1 MVNMDVKITYNS
13 LRDALR
19 KALISDSSRILRKA
33 RTVFGTREKPVR
45 NPDATKIEVLAL
57 ETAAAIE
64 KATLRAAQI
73 PAVSYPEEL
82 PVSQH
87 HEEIAELI
95 RKHQVVVIA
104 GDTGS
109 GKTTQ
114 LPKICLEAGL
124 GRRGMIGHTQPRR
137 LAARTVADRISREIG
152 VPLGT
157 LVGYKVR
164 FGDRTADNTVIK
176 LMTDGILL
184 SELENDRWLND
195 YEVIIVDEAHERSLN
210 IDFILGFLH
219 DLLKKRK
226 DLKLIITSATIDVEK
241 FARHFGNAP
250 VKIVSGRT
258 YPVEVRYE
266 PINEE
271 FDENDE
277 PEIDDDD
284 LEHAVLRAV
293 DELTQED
300 PLGDILVF
308 LNGEKDI
315 ADMAAFLGKCNLK
328 GTEILPLYARLSN
341 TEQNRVFQEHA
352 LRRIVLATNVAET
365 SVTVPG
371 IRYVIDPGTARISF
385 YSPRTKVQRL
395 PITRISQASANQRKG
410 RSGRLSAGICIRL
423 YSEQDFLSR
432 PEFTPPEIQR
442 TNLAQVILKM
452 LSLRITD
459 IGGFPFI
466 DPPEN
471 RMINDGINL
480 LEQLGAI
487 EKDQN
492 GTVRLTS
499 TGKLMARFPCD
510 PRFSRML
517 VESSRRGA
525 LRETLIITAAL
536 SARDVRERPL
546 NMRQTSDTSHARF
559 NDEKSDF
566 ISILRLYD
574 YLVKLRDEQTASQ
587 MKKTMKKEF
596 LSFLRMREWF
606 DILAQI
612 RECAGENGFK
622 ENTEPATYEE
632 LHMSL
637 LSGVLGQIGMKSSE
651 GYEYQGTRSTR
662 FYIFPGSGVS
672 RKAPAWIMAAEIAET
687 SKVYARTVAAIDP
700 LWLEK
705 LAPHLVRYSWSD
717 EYWSKKN
724 GAVMAH
730 EKGMFLGLTLFAGR
744 TVNYTRHNPALCRE
758 LMIREGLV
766 NGEFFTRAAFFR
778 HNLDLVEK
786 VEDLEEKSR
795 HRDIL
800 VSEETLFAFYDE
812 RIPEDIADA
821 RSFEKWWQVK
831 EKEDSGFLNYDME
844 MLKRRDTSM
853 ISPDLYPDHLEAGN
867 FRIPLTY
874 NFDPTKENDGVTA
887 VIPITVLN
895 QIPEDI
901 FLWLIPGLRLEL
913 FTELIRALPKVLR
926 RSFVPAPDHARTL
939 FESLSPGDG
948 YFWDA
953 LTARMTKMAG
963 TVIKK
968 EDFALENLPR
978 HLSFYFRIVNT
989 KGRLIAEGRD
999 LGLLRHQLKEDVKN
1013 TLAEVLRDA
1022 PRNTKSDSWTFGTI
1036 PETETRRTGS
1046 LEVIAYPALHDSGDG
1061 VTLELYGSRDEAD
1074 REMWQGEKRLI
1085 MLSIPSPLRYLE
1097 SKLPN
1102 RAKLAMY
1109 FNAVGSVQTLIADL
1123 ESLALDD
1130 IMESQGG
1137 ACRDQKSFDSIVE
1150 EAKSSIY
1157 DRVLVLAEKAEQ
1169 ILLRANDVRK
1179 HLRGRMDLQTAYAFS
1194 DIGGELNR
1202 LVCKGFATSAT
1213 MKYYSELPRYLD
1225 AMLKRIERLPR
1236 DPSRDRLLM
1245 LKCQAV
1251 EDRYESLLGMFSGKT
1266 VPREVHLVRYM
1277 LEELRVSL
1285 FAQSLGTMYPVSE
1298 KRVNAEIDRL
1308 TALYRS

>member
-1 MVNMDVKITYNS
+1 MDVKITYNS
-13 LRDALR
+13 LRDALK
-19 KALISDSSRILRKA
+19 KALISDSTRILRKA
-33 RTVFGTREKPVR
+33 RGVFGTREKPVR
-45 NPDATKIEVLAL
+45 NPDETKVEVLAL

-64 KATLRAAQI
+64 KAKTRAATI
-73 PAVSYPEEL
+73 PEVSYPESL

-87 HEEIAELI
+87 HKEIAELI

-137 LAARTVADRISREIG
+137 LAARTVADRISKELG

-157 LVGYKVR
+157 TVGYKVR
-164 FGDRTADNTVIK
+164 FGDRTADNTIIK

-184 SELENDRWLND
+184 SELENDRWLNE
-195 YEVIIVDEAHERSLN
+195 YEVLIVDEAHERSLN

-226 DLKLIITSATIDVEK
+226 DLRLIITSATIDVEK
-241 FARHFGNAP
+241 FSRHFDNAP
-250 VKIVSGRT
+250 IKLIAGRT

-266 PINEE
+266 PLNETQE
-271 FDENDE
+271 DGDE

-284 LEHAVLRAV
+284 LQHAVLRAV

-315 ADMAAFLGKCNLK
+315 ADMASFLGKCNLK

-341 TEQNRVFQEHA
+341 TEQNRVFQEHG

-423 YSEQDFLSR
+423 YSEEDFLSR

-452 LSLRITD
+452 LSLRISD

-471 RMINDGINL
+471 RLINDGINL

-487 EKDQN
+487 EKDAS
-492 GTVRLTS
+492 GTIRLTAV
-499 TGKLMARFPCD
+499 GKTMARFPCD

-517 VESSRRGA
+517 AEASKRGA

-546 NMRQTSDTSHARF
+546 NLRQASDTSHARF

-566 ISILRLYD
+566 VSILKLYD
-574 YLVKLRDEQTASQ
+574 YLQKIREEETASQ

-596 LSFLRMREWF
+596 LSYLRMREWF
-606 DILAQI
+606 DILSQL
-612 RECAGENGFK
+612 RECAEELGFK

-632 LHMSL
+632 LHISL
-637 LSGVLGQIGMKSSE
+637 LSGILGQIGMKSAE
-651 GYEYQGTRSTR
+651 GYEYQGTRGTK
-662 FYIFPGSGVS
+662 FFIFPGSGIV
-672 RKAPAWIMAAEIAET
+672 KKPPVWVMAAEIAET
-687 SKVYARTVAAIDP
+687 SKVYARTVAAMDP

-730 EKGMFLGLTLFAGR
+730 EKGTFLGLTLFADR
-744 TVNYTRHNPALCRE
+744 TVNFTRHDPVLCRE

-812 RIPEDIADA
+812 RIPENIADA
-821 RSFEKWWQVK
+821 RTFEKWWQGK
-831 EKEDSGFLNYDME
+831 EKTDPKFLNYDLE

-853 ISPDLYPDHLEAGN
+853 ISADLYPDHLETGN

-874 NFDPTKENDGVTA
+874 NFDPTRENDGVTA

-913 FTELIRALPKVLR
+913 FTELIRSLPKALR
-926 RSFVPAPDHARTL
+926 RSFVPAPDHAKAL
-939 FESLSPGDG
+939 YESLSPADG

-953 LTARMTKMAG
+953 LTAKMTKMAG
-963 TVIKK
+963 TVIKRD
-968 EDFALENLPR
+968 DFALENLPR
-978 HLSFYFRIVNT
+978 HLSFYFRVVNT

-999 LGLLRHQLKEDVKN
+999 LGILKHQLREDVKN
-1013 TLAEVLRDA
+1013 TLAEVLKNA
-1022 PRNTKSDSWTFGTI
+1022 PRKTKSASWTFGSI

-1046 LEVIAYPALHDSGDG
+1046 LEVVAYPALHDAVDG
-1061 VTLELYGSRDEAD
+1061 VTLELYGSREEAD

-1097 SKLPN
+1097 GKLPN

-1109 FNAVGSVQTLIADL
+1109 FNAVGSVQTLISDL

-1130 IMESQGG
+1130 IMESLGG
-1137 ACRDQKSFDSIVE
+1137 ISREQASFDRIVE

-1157 DRVLVLAEKAEQ
+1157 DRVLLLAEQAEK
-1169 ILLRANDVRK
+1169 ILLRSNEVRK
-1179 HLRGRMDLQTAYAFS
+1179 YLRGRMDLQTAYAFS

-1202 LVCKGFATSAT
+1202 LICKGFATSAT
-1213 MKYYSELPRYLD
+1213 MKYYPELTRYLD

-1236 DPSRDRLLM
+1236 DPARDRMLM
-1245 LKCQAV
+1245 LKCQAA
-1251 EDRYESLLGMFSGKT
+1251 EERYESLLGMFAGKT
-1266 VPREVHLVRYM
+1266 LPREVHLVKYM

-1285 FAQSLGTMYPVSE
+1285 FAQSLGTLYPVSE
-1298 KRVNAEIDRL
+1298 KRVTQEIDRL
-1308 TALYRS
+1308 MAQYRS

>member
-1 MVNMDVKITYNS
+1 MDVKITYNS
-13 LRDALR
+13 LRDALK
-19 KALISDSSRILRKA
+19 KALISDSTRILRKA
-33 RTVFGTREKPVR
+33 RGVFGTREKPVR
-45 NPDATKIEVLAL
+45 NPDETKVEVLAL

-64 KATLRAAQI
+64 KAKTRAATI
-73 PAVSYPEEL
+73 PEVSYPESL

-87 HEEIAELI
+87 HKEIAELI

-137 LAARTVADRISREIG
+137 LAARTVADRISKELG

-157 LVGYKVR
+157 TVGYKVR
-164 FGDRTADNTVIK
+164 FGDRTADNTIIK

-184 SELENDRWLND
+184 SELENDRWLNE
-195 YEVIIVDEAHERSLN
+195 YEVLIVDEAHERSLN

-226 DLKLIITSATIDVEK
+226 DLRLIITSATIDVEK
-241 FARHFGNAP
+241 FSRHFDNAP
-250 VKIVSGRT
+250 IKLIAGRT

-266 PINEE
+266 PLNETPE
-271 FDENDE
+271 DGDE

-284 LEHAVLRAV
+284 LQHAVLRAV

-300 PLGDILVF
+300 PMGDILVF

-315 ADMAAFLGKCNLK
+315 ADMASFLGKCNLK

-341 TEQNRVFQEHA
+341 TEQNRVFQEHG

-423 YSEQDFLSR
+423 YSEEDFLSR

-452 LSLRITD
+452 LSLRISD

-471 RMINDGINL
+471 RLITDGINL

-487 EKDQN
+487 EKDAS
-492 GTVRLTS
+492 GTIRLT
-499 TGKLMARFPCD
+499 TVGKTMARFPCD

-517 VESSRRGA
+517 AEASKRGA

-546 NMRQTSDTSHARF
+546 NLRQASDTSHARF

-566 ISILRLYD
+566 VSILKLYD
-574 YLVKLRDEQTASQ
+574 YLQKIREEETASQ

-606 DILAQI
+606 DILSQL
-612 RECAGENGFK
+612 RECSEELGFK

-632 LHMSL
+632 LHISL
-637 LSGVLGQIGMKSSE
+637 LSGILGQIGMKSSE
-651 GYEYQGTRSTR
+651 GYEYQGARGTK
-662 FYIFPGSGVS
+662 FFIFPGSGIV
-672 RKAPAWIMAAEIAET
+672 KKPPVWVMAAEIAET

-730 EKGMFLGLTLFAGR
+730 EKGTFLGLTLFADR
-744 TVNYTRHNPALCRE
+744 TVNYTRHDPVLCRE

-821 RSFEKWWQVK
+821 RTFEKWWQGK
-831 EKEDSGFLNYDME
+831 EKTDPKFLNYDLE
-844 MLKRRDTSM
+844 MLKKRDTSM
-853 ISPDLYPDHLEAGN
+853 ISADLYPDHLEIGN

-874 NFDPTKENDGVTA
+874 NFDPTRENDGVTA

-895 QIPEDI
+895 QIPEDV

-913 FTELIRALPKVLR
+913 FTELIRSLPKALR
-926 RSFVPAPDHARTL
+926 RSFVPAPDHAKAL
-939 FESLSPGDG
+939 YESLSPADG

-953 LTARMTKMAG
+953 LTAKMTKLAG
-963 TVIKK
+963 TVIKRD
-968 EDFALENLPR
+968 DFALENLPR
-978 HLSFYFRIVNT
+978 HLSFYFRIVNA

-999 LGLLRHQLKEDVKN
+999 LGILKHQLKEDVKN
-1013 TLAEVLRDA
+1013 TLAEVLKNA
-1022 PRNTKSDSWTFGTI
+1022 PRKTKSASWTFGSI

-1046 LEVIAYPALHDSGDG
+1046 LEVVAYPALHDAGDG
-1061 VTLELYGSRDEAD
+1061 VTLELYGSREEAD

-1097 SKLPN
+1097 TKLPN

-1109 FNAVGSVQTLIADL
+1109 FNAVGSVQTLISDL

-1130 IMESQGG
+1130 IMESLGG
-1137 ACRDQKSFDSIVE
+1137 ISREQASFDRIVE

-1157 DRVLVLAEKAEQ
+1157 DRVLLLAEQAEK
-1169 ILLRANDVRK
+1169 ILLRSNEVRK

-1202 LVCKGFATSAT
+1202 LICKGFATSAT
-1213 MKYYSELPRYLD
+1213 MKYYPELTRYLD

-1236 DPSRDRLLM
+1236 DPARDRMLM
-1245 LKCQAV
+1245 LKCQAA
-1251 EDRYESLLGMFSGKT
+1251 EERYESLLGMFAGKT
-1266 VPREVHLVRYM
+1266 LPREVHLVKYM

-1285 FAQSLGTMYPVSE
+1285 FAQSLGTLYPVSE
-1298 KRVNAEIDRL
+1298 KRVTQEIDRL
-1308 TALYRS
+1308 MAQYRS

>member
-13 LRDALR
+13 LRDALK
-19 KALISDSSRILRKA
+19 KALISDSTRILRKA
-33 RTVFGTREKPVR
+33 RGVFGTREKPVR
-45 NPDATKIEVLAL
+45 NPDETKVEVLAL

-64 KATLRAAQI
+64 KAKTRAATI
-73 PAVSYPEEL
+73 PEVSYPESL

-137 LAARTVADRISREIG
+137 LAARTVADRISKELG

-157 LVGYKVR
+157 TVGYKVR
-164 FGDRTADNTVIK
+164 FGDRTADNTIIK

-184 SELENDRWLND
+184 SELENDRWLNE
-195 YEVIIVDEAHERSLN
+195 YEVLIVDEAHERSLN

-226 DLKLIITSATIDVEK
+226 DLRLIITSATIDVEK
-241 FARHFGNAP
+241 FSRHFDNAP
-250 VKIVSGRT
+250 IKLIAGRT

-266 PINEE
+266 PLNETPE
-271 FDENDE
+271 DGDE

-284 LEHAVLRAV
+284 LQHAVLRAV

-300 PLGDILVF
+300 PMGDILVF

-315 ADMAAFLGKCNLK
+315 ADMASFLGKCNLK

-341 TEQNRVFQEHA
+341 TEQNRVFQEHG

-423 YSEQDFLSR
+423 YSEEDFLSR

-452 LSLRITD
+452 LSLRISD

-471 RMINDGINL
+471 RLITDGINL

-487 EKDQN
+487 EKDAS
-492 GTVRLTS
+492 GTIRLTAV
-499 TGKLMARFPCD
+499 GKTMARFPCD

-517 VESSRRGA
+517 AEAAKRGA

-546 NMRQTSDTSHARF
+546 NLRQASDTSHARF

-566 ISILRLYD
+566 VSVLKLYD
-574 YLVKLRDEQTASQ
+574 YLQKIREEETASQ

-606 DILAQI
+606 DILSQL
-612 RECAGENGFK
+612 RECSEELGFK

-632 LHMSL
+632 LHISL
-637 LSGVLGQIGMKSSE
+637 LSGILGQIGMKSSE
-651 GYEYQGTRSTR
+651 GYEYQGARGTK
-662 FYIFPGSGVS
+662 FFIFPGSGIV
-672 RKAPAWIMAAEIAET
+672 KKPPVWVMAAEIAET

-730 EKGMFLGLTLFAGR
+730 EKGTFLGLTLFADR
-744 TVNYTRHNPALCRE
+744 TVNYTRHDPVLCRE

-821 RSFEKWWQVK
+821 RTFEKWWQGK
-831 EKEDSGFLNYDME
+831 EKTDPKFLNYDLE
-844 MLKRRDTSM
+844 MLKKRDTSM
-853 ISPDLYPDHLEAGN
+853 ISADLYPDHLETGN

-913 FTELIRALPKVLR
+913 FTELIRSLPKALR
-926 RSFVPAPDHARTL
+926 RSFVPAPDHAKAL
-939 FESLSPGDG
+939 NESLSPADG

-953 LTARMTKMAG
+953 LTAKMTKMAG
-963 TVIKK
+963 TVIKRD
-968 EDFALENLPR
+968 DFALENLPR
-978 HLSFYFRIVNT
+978 HLSFYFRIVNA

-999 LGLLRHQLKEDVKN
+999 LGILKHQLNEDVKN
-1013 TLAEVLRDA
+1013 TLAEVLKNA
-1022 PRNTKSDSWTFGTI
+1022 PRKTKSASWTFGAI

-1046 LEVIAYPALHDSGDG
+1046 LEVVAYPALHDAGDG
-1061 VTLELYGSRDEAD
+1061 VTLELYGSREEAD

-1097 SKLPN
+1097 TKLPN

-1109 FNAVGSVQTLIADL
+1109 FNAVGSVQTLISDL

-1130 IMESQGG
+1130 IMESLGG
-1137 ACRDQKSFDSIVE
+1137 ISREQASFDRIVE

-1157 DRVLVLAEKAEQ
+1157 DRVLLLAEQAEK
-1169 ILLRANDVRK
+1169 ILLRSNEVRK

-1202 LVCKGFATSAT
+1202 LICKGFATSAT
-1213 MKYYSELPRYLD
+1213 MKYYPELTRYLD
-1225 AMLKRIERLPR
+1225 GMLKRIERLPR
-1236 DPSRDRLLM
+1236 DPARDRMLM
-1245 LKCQAV
+1245 LKCQAA
-1251 EDRYESLLGMFSGKT
+1251 EERYESLLGMFAGKT
-1266 VPREVHLVRYM
+1266 LPREVHLVKYM

-1285 FAQSLGTMYPVSE
+1285 FAQSLGTLYPVSE
-1298 KRVNAEIDRL
+1298 KRVTQEIDRL
-1308 TALYRS
+1308 MAQYRS